1 MVRPQLKLLIV
12 LTAITATCI
21 LFDAGITLYGLSLGY
36 HEGNPVATA
45 AFARYGAPLG
55 MLSENI
61 LTIVISVSAFIG
73 YWYLNK
79 EVGQSTKLSMELSL
93 WSTCIPATVIT
104 CMSIQHIPAG
114 LSWIPVLTHMVL
126 MVMPK

>member
-1 MVRPQLKLLIV
+1 MRPQLKALIV
-12 LTAITATCI
+12 LTIITATCI

-93 WSTCIPATVIT
+93 WSPCIPATALT
-104 CMSIQHIPAG
+104 CMCIQHIPAG

-126 MVMPK
+126 MVIHI